1 MIFYYDR
8 LTESGTPI
16 PNTVKDIEN
25 SDQSWPRTV
34 QLRLL
39 RMFDWAGIDYQT
51 IPVDR
56 FNVTGWYPIGISWF
70 DFDVDYID
78 LIPSTTVQLIRDQ
91 HLRVL
96 FYYHEGDN
104 PEKIKQ
110 RLDALCLQHRL
121 PEQCYLFVSANT
133 RASELNNFVYF
144 GDHECFFNYIN
155 RNQLPIANTARTPSR
170 QFTAL
175 TRIPKDWRSV
185 IMSQL
190 WKRGIL
196 ENSLWSFNTV
206 EEPFSLSQKN
216 NPIDVT
222 KFINGRKRLKDFID
236 NHTPKS
242 CDVLDSVEQN
252 DHTFINTDLYLESF
266 CSIVL
271 ETHFEA
277 DRSGGTFLTEK
288 IWKCVKYG
296 QPFVVAAP
304 AGTIEHMRKLGYN
317 VYDEYIDHSYDSI
330 EDSTERAKTLLNEI
344 DRLNK
349 TINIE
354 WYQQLNPARVQN
366 IKLFKDRYQIALNN
380 VIQEINQA

>member
-1 MIFYYDR
+1 MIFYYDQ
-8 LTESGTPI
+8 LTDAGIPI
-16 PNTVKDIEN
+16 PNTVKNLDNPDTE
-25 SDQSWPRTV
+25 WPRTV

-39 RMFDWAGIDYQT
+39 RMFNWAEIDYQIT
-51 IPVDR
+51 SIDKYNTP
-56 FNVTGWYPIGISWF
+56 GWYPIGIGWF
-70 DFDVDYID
+70 DFDVDYIA
-78 LIPSTTVQLIRDQ
+78 LMSETARQLIEDGA
-91 HLRVL
+91 LRIL

-104 PEKIKQ
+104 PAKIKE
-110 RLDALCLQHRL
+110 RLDQLCVEHNL

-133 RASELNNFVYF
+133 AATDLNNFVYF

-155 RNQLPIANTARTPSR
+155 RNQLPISNTARTPSR

-196 ENSLWSFNTV
+196 ENSLWSFNTT
-206 EEPFSLSQKN
+206 EEQFGLSQKN

-222 KFINGRKRLKDFID
+222 KFINGRKRLKDFVD
-236 NHTPKS
+236 NYTPKR

-252 DHTFINTDLYLESF
+252 DHTVINTDLYLESF

-271 ETHFEA
+271 ETVFEA

-304 AGTIEHMRKLGYN
+304 SGTIQHLRDLGYN
-317 VYDEYIDHSYDSI
+317 MYDEYIDHTYDTV
-330 EDSTERAKTLLNEI
+330 EDATERAKALLNEI
-344 DRLNK
+344 DRLN
-349 TINIE
+349 TTVSPE
-354 WYQQLNPARVQN
+354 WYQKLNEQRIYN
-366 IKLFKDRYQIALNN
+366 IRFFKTRYQTALNTLAK
-380 VIQEINQA
+380 ELL

>member
-1 MIFYYDR
+1 MIFYYDQ
-8 LTESGTPI
+8 LTDAGIPV
-16 PNTVKDIEN
+16 PNTVKNLDNPDTE
-25 SDQSWPRTV
+25 WPRTV

-39 RMFDWAGIDYQT
+39 RMFNWAEIDYQIT
-51 IPVDR
+51 SIDKYNTP
-56 FNVTGWYPIGISWF
+56 GWYPIGIGWF
-70 DFDVDYID
+70 DFDVDYIA
-78 LIPSTTVQLIRDQ
+78 LMSETARQLIEDGA
-91 HLRVL
+91 LRIL

-104 PEKIKQ
+104 PAKIKE
-110 RLDALCLQHRL
+110 RLDQLCVEHNL

-133 RASELNNFVYF
+133 AATDLNNFVYF

-155 RNQLPIANTARTPSR
+155 RNQLPISNTARTPSR

-196 ENSLWSFNTV
+196 ENSLWSFNTT
-206 EEPFSLSQKN
+206 EEQFGLSQKN

-222 KFINGRKRLKDFID
+222 KFINGRKRLKDFVD
-236 NHTPKS
+236 NHTPKR

-252 DHTFINTDLYLESF
+252 DHTVINTDLYLESF

-271 ETHFEA
+271 ETVFEA

-304 AGTIEHMRKLGYN
+304 SGTIQHLRDLGYN
-317 VYDEYIDHSYDSI
+317 MYDEYIDHTYDTV
-330 EDSTERAKTLLNEI
+330 EDATERAKALLNEI
-344 DRLNK
+344 DRLN
-349 TINIE
+349 TTVSPE
-354 WYQQLNPARVQN
+354 WYQKLNEQRIYN
-366 IKLFKDRYQIALNN
+366 IRFFKTRYQTALNTLAK
-380 VIQEINQA
+380 ELL

>member
-1 MIFYYDR
+1 MIFYYDQ
-8 LTESGTPI
+8 LTDAGIPV
-16 PNTVKDIEN
+16 PNTVKNLDNPDTE
-25 SDQSWPRTV
+25 WPRTV

-39 RMFDWAGIDYQT
+39 RMFNWAEIDYQIT
-51 IPVDR
+51 SIDKYNTP
-56 FNVTGWYPIGISWF
+56 GWYPIGIGWF
-70 DFDVDYID
+70 DFDVDYIA
-78 LIPSTTVQLIRDQ
+78 LMSETARQLIEDGA
-91 HLRVL
+91 LRIL

-104 PEKIKQ
+104 PAKIKE
-110 RLDALCLQHRL
+110 RLDQLCVEHNL

-133 RASELNNFVYF
+133 AATDLNNFVYF

-155 RNQLPIANTARTPSR
+155 RNQLPISNTARTPSR

-196 ENSLWSFNTV
+196 ENSLWSFNTT
-206 EEPFSLSQKN
+206 EEQFGLSQKN

-222 KFINGRKRLKDFID
+222 KFINGRKRLKDFVD
-236 NHTPKS
+236 NYTPKR

-252 DHTFINTDLYLESF
+252 DHTVINTDLYLESF

-271 ETHFEA
+271 ETVFEA

-304 AGTIEHMRKLGYN
+304 SGTIQHLRDLGYN
-317 VYDEYIDHSYDSI
+317 MYDEYIDHTYDTV
-330 EDSTERAKTLLNEI
+330 EDATERAKALLNEI
-344 DRLNK
+344 DRLN
-349 TINIE
+349 TTVSPE
-354 WYQQLNPARVQN
+354 WYQKLNEQRIYN
-366 IKLFKDRYQIALNN
+366 IRFFKTRYQTALNTLAK
-380 VIQEINQA
+380 ELL